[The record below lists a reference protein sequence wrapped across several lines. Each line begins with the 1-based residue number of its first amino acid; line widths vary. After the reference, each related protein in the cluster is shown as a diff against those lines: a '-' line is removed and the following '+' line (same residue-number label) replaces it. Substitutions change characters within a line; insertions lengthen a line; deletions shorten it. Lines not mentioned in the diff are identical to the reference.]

1 MKKFDLVIKNG
12 TVVTASD
19 MFSADLGVKDGKIA
33 AIAENIE
40 ADADEVFDAAGK
52 LVLPGALDVHTHL
65 AMPFGGTISSDSYL
79 SGTRAAACGGV
90 TTVFDYP
97 VQHTGETIRGV
108 IAEKKAVL
116 EKEACVDFA
125 SHCCI
130 TCLLY
135 TSCRRNKYKGS
146 LNR

>member
-40 ADADEVFDAAGK
+40 ADAEEVFDAAGK

-116 EKEACVDFA
+116 EKEACVDLHPTAVSRIFLTER
-125 SHCCI
+125 S
-130 TCLLY
+130 L
-135 TSCRRNKYKGS
+135 RRWK
-146 LNR
+146 RP

>member
-40 ADADEVFDAAGK
+40 ADAEEVFDAAGK

-90 TTVFDYP
+90 
-97 VQHTGETIRGV
+97 QRSLTIRFS
-108 IAEKKAVL
+108 IPAKPSAESLQRKRLFWKKKHVWILHPTAVSRIFL
-116 EKEACVDFA
+116 TER
-125 SHCCI
+125 S
-130 TCLLY
+130 L
-135 TSCRRNKYKGS
+135 RRWK
-146 LNR
+146 RP

>member
-1 MKKFDLVIKNG
+1 MIKNG

-19 MFSADLGVKDGKIA
+19 MFSADLGVRWKIA

-40 ADADEVFDAAGK
+40 ADAEEVFDAAGK

-97 VQHTGETIRGV
+97 VQHTGLKTIRGI
-108 IAEKKAVL
+108 IAEKKGYL

-125 SHCCI
+125 SHAV
-130 TCLLY
+130 
-135 TSCRRNKYKGS
+135 SRS
-146 LNR
+146 F